1 VVELRPSARH
11 VLNIPFFE
19 GTTMETRRAIL
30 MAVLGVCLLIAA
42 SAGQGEEPPAPRPGP
57 AAPAKTPPADA
68 PKRPEIVVEGVSPL
82 KPPDVFD
89 APYSAEVVGAE
100 QIQNEQMSRT
110 LPDIFKEV
118 AGASAQKTAPGHGGS
133 PYIRGFTG
141 YRNVI
146 LIDGVRLNNP
156 LFRDGPVQY
165 WNTIDEFLVDR
176 MDVIR
181 GPSSVLYGSDSI
193 GGTVYIH
200 TREPR
205 LEGDDV
211 RGRTYY
217 RYASA
222 DDSQTM
228 RQEASGQVGNL
239 GLCVGLTYRDFN
251 DLVGGRHIGLMPNTG
266 YDEYDGDAKVLYRLD
281 AKSELVLAF
290 QHARQDEVPRTHRT
304 VYAQP
309 WHGTT
314 AGSFLREDYDEA
326 RDLVYLQY
334 HATFDRGIIDSL
346 KASVSYQSMGDSM
359 IRVTN
364 NTGAT
369 QSKTEVRTAT
379 ANTPGVGVQA
389 GKRTGAGFFTA
400 GVDYYRNVVNSSG
413 YDWRV
418 DGSYQWYDRGNIADN
433 AICDTLGVFLQDE
446 FSIGALDV
454 TTGIRYSRATAQADV
469 VDPNPFDAVPFDNLD
484 ETYQAVT
491 GSLRFLYHVDKQ
503 WNVIAGWGMGFRAPS
518 LEDTT
523 AIRLL
528 FSGSSIDIPS
538 VGLKP
543 ERSQT
548 FDLGV
553 RTRDDR
559 YEFSAFAFY
568 TLLDDYIRRVS
579 AGTYSGIPAMTK
591 DNFGKGWV
599 YGYEVTGLVRVTDD
613 WSVRAD
619 VGYAEGEA
627 DDVVGGEKKRMPL
640 TKIGPLIGHLAV
652 RYAPAKTGIWVEG
665 ILTSANHQKRLAPED
680 LTDTQRI
687 PPGGTPGYAVFG
699 LRGGY
704 RASERLTVSAA
715 VENITD
721 RDYRIHGS
729 GQNEPG
735 TNFIVGVDV
744 TY

>member
-1 VVELRPSARH
+1 MGFS
-11 VLNIPFFE
+11 
-19 GTTMETRRAIL
+19 RAL
-30 MAVLGVCLLIAA
+30 VLGLFGSCLLSVANTGRGEERPA
-42 SAGQGEEPPAPRPGP
+42 QKSDKTTPALPGSAGAPPAE
-57 AAPAKTPPADA
+57 TS
-68 PKRPEIVVEGVSPL
+68 KRSEIVVEGVSPL

-89 APYSAEVVGAE
+89 TPYSAEVVGAE

-110 LPDIFKEV
+110 VPDIFKEV
-118 AGASAQKTAPGHGGS
+118 TGASAQKTSPGHGGS
-133 PYIRGFTG
+133 PYIRGFTS
-141 YRNVI
+141 YRNVF
-146 LIDGVRLNNP
+146 LIDGVRLNNSI
-156 LFRDGPVQY
+156 FRDGPNQY
-165 WNTIDEFLVDR
+165 WNTVDEFLVDR

-193 GGTVYIH
+193 GGTVYVH

-205 LEGDDV
+205 FEKDGV
-211 RGRTYY
+211 QGRTYY

-222 DDSQTM
+222 DDSQTV
-228 RQEASGQVGNL
+228 RQEAAGQVGNL
-239 GLCVGLTYRDFN
+239 SLGLGLTYRDFD
-251 DLVGGRHIGLMPNTG
+251 DLVGGRHVGLMPNTG
-266 YDEYDGDAKVLYRLD
+266 YDEYDGDAKIVYRLD
-281 AKSELVLAF
+281 AKSKLVLAF

-304 VYAQP
+304 IDSRL

-314 AGSFLREDYDEA
+314 PGLFEKEDYDEA

-334 HATFDRGIIDSL
+334 HARFDGGLIDSL
-346 KASVSYQSMGDSM
+346 KVSVSYQSMGDAM
-359 IRVTN
+359 TRVTA

-369 QSKTEVRTAT
+369 QSKMEVRSASV
-379 ANTPGVGVQA
+379 NTPGLWVQA
-389 GKRTGAGFFTA
+389 GKQTGLGFFTA
-400 GVDYYRNVVNSSG
+400 GVDYYRDTVNTSG
-413 YDWRV
+413 HDWLVNGTLRGFERGDVADDALYDM
-418 DGSYQWYDRGNIADN
+418 
-433 AICDTLGVFLQDE
+433 LGVFLQDA
-446 FSIGALDV
+446 FSIGNLDV
-454 TTGIRYSRATAQADV
+454 TPGIRYSRLTARADK
-469 VDPNPFDAVPFDNLD
+469 VDPNSYDAVPFDVLD

-491 GSLRFLYHVDKQ
+491 GSLRLLYHVDKR

-518 LEDTT
+518 LDDTT
-523 AIRLL
+523 AIKLNM
-528 FSGSSIDIPS
+528 SGVIDLPS

-568 TLLDDYIRRVS
+568 TILDDYIRRVD
-579 AGTYSGIPAMTK
+579 AGTYSGYPARTK

-599 YGYEVTGLVRVTDD
+599 YGYEVAGMYHVAED

-619 VGYAEGEA
+619 VGYAQGEA
-627 DDVVGGEKKRMPL
+627 EDLVTGAKKMMPL
-640 TKIGPLIGHLAV
+640 SKVGPLIGHLAV
-652 RYAPAKTGIWVEG
+652 RYAPAKTGVWVEG
-665 ILTSANHQKRLAPED
+665 ILTAANHQKRLSQDD

-687 PPGGTPGYAVFG
+687 PPGGTPGYAVVG

-704 RASERLTVSAA
+704 RASEHLTVSAA

-735 TNFIVGVDV
+735 TNFIVGVDL